1 MNTTKTYDIS
11 GMHCASCAN
20 IIERT
25 FSKIEGVS
33 KIEVNYATEQAK
45 IAFDETKVSRDELS
59 KKIEPLGYT
68 LMDHAHT
75 PSAADMNMSADEHAE
90 HTGR

>member
-33 KIEVNYATEQAK
+33 
-45 IAFDETKVSRDELS
+45 
-59 KKIEPLGYT
+59 
-68 LMDHAHT
+68 
-75 PSAADMNMSADEHAE
+75 
-90 HTGR
+90 

>member
-1 MNTTKTYDIS
+1 MNNTKTYDIT

-25 FSKIEGVS
+25 FSKIDGVE

-45 IAFDETKVSRDELS
+45 IDFDDKKIGIEALS

-68 LMDHAHT
+68 LIAHSENS
-75 PSAADMNMSADEHAE
+75 SAESMNMSTDEHAA